1 MKMCHCG
8 NLCFWSTMLL
18 PAMAGLPLST
28 KKSGALRKAV
38 GACMNYAKHVHDIQ
52 GVCVCGSG

>member
-1 MKMCHCG
+1 
-8 NLCFWSTMLL
+8 MLL